1 MELWRRINPGCMPQ
15 LTVTPHSTMHAHFQ
29 VDKKLSD
36 KVDKRQHFQKNAF
49 TEHTEQGA
57 SIMKALISD
66 KK

>member
-1 MELWRRINPGCMPQ
+1 MPEQ
-15 LTVTPHSTMHAHFQ
+15 TVTPHSTMSSHLQ
-29 VDKKLSD
+29 VDKKQSPSVN
-36 KVDKRQHFQKNAF
+36 KQHHFQRNAF